1 MSERV
6 QDFLVWVGGASYSRE
21 SFIKEAKHMGACRRV
36 PFLPEGVV
44 RGESRVFL
52 VSDMTN
58 EDRKRY
64 KAELKRRDTIRYQ
77 QVKEQVARGVPPEKV
92 TSHISGR
99 MPRGTPLI
107 FAWFIVRNITYIVAP
122 GVNLPKRLEEL
133 GVSEYEYIEGAF
145 GFNDEREC
153 GSLEIG
159 GTYLLSEE
167 SMEKVRNL
175 ASSSILD
182 GGIEILSPAYPYSGR
197 RFRGIKAFS
206 RVLGNKLVNISG

>member
-1 MSERV
+1 MSKQV

-21 SFIKEAKHMGACRRV
+21 SYVKEAKHMGACRRV
-36 PFLPEGVV
+36 PFVPEGLV
-44 RGESRVFL
+44 RGDSRVFL
-52 VSDMTN
+52 VSDIT
-58 EDRKRY
+58 ERDRKRY
-64 KAELKRRDTIRYQ
+64 KDELKRRDKIRYKQ
-77 QVKEQVARGVPPEKV
+77 WKESGFEKGY
-92 TSHISGR
+92 TSHVVGP

-107 FAWFIVRNITYIVAP
+107 FAWFVVRNITYIVAP

-133 GVSEYEYIEGAF
+133 GVSEYEYLEGAF

-167 SMEKVRNL
+167 SMEKISNL
-175 ASSSILD
+175 ASSSVLD

-206 RVLGNKLVNISG
+206 RVLGNRLVNVSG

>member
-1 MSERV
+1 MSKQV

-21 SFIKEAKHMGACRRV
+21 SYIKEAKHMGACRRV
-36 PFLPEGVV
+36 PFVPEGLV
-44 RGESRVFL
+44 RGDSRVFL
-52 VSDMTN
+52 VSDIT
-58 EDRKRY
+58 ERDRKRY
-64 KAELKRRDTIRYQ
+64 KDELKRRDKIRYKQ
-77 QVKEQVARGVPPEKV
+77 WKESGFEKGY
-92 TSHISGR
+92 TSHVAGP

-107 FAWFIVRNITYIVAP
+107 FAWFVVRNITYIVGP

-133 GVSEYEYIEGAF
+133 GVSEYECIEGAF

-167 SMEKVRNL
+167 SMEKISNL
-175 ASSSILD
+175 ASSSVLD

-206 RVLGNKLVNISG
+206 RVLGNRLVNVSG